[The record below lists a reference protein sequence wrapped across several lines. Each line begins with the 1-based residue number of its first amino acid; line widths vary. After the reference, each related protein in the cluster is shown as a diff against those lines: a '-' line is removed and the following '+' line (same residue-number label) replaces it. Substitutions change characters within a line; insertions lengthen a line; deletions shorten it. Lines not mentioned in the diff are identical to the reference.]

1 MNSDNS
7 RPAETASTIPPKASQ
22 ESNISPS
29 PSSTKV
35 ESLAGTKYQAGK
47 TFGIEFATADRAVL
61 RGATFPP
68 EGESATYK
76 LLEQEGTQKLEITTK
91 DGSEICD
98 VQIDADKLVLGASN
112 RPTVSHDKVDRFT
125 LR

>member
-91 DGSEICD
+91 D
-98 VQIDADKLVLGASN
+98 DKLVLGASN